1 MKKLIFIFIAALT
14 LTACGDSENKEEI
27 TTETTTIKKTYNPS
41 TETTTVETTTETTT
55 TEITTINEPT
65 TEMITTTESPAK
77 TETNIII
84 DNLQTRNVLNGMK
97 NKIIGKYQVA
107 LVNESEITD
116 DDIIALYNYCNDQGD
131 RYNYIIVDFG
141 NGTGLHCFKNYIS
154 KNVLNY
160 DYESKDYTIQTQ
172 LGYYSIDGNTVNYIE
187 F

>member
-1 MKKLIFIFIAALT
+1 
-14 LTACGDSENKEEI
+14 
-27 TTETTTIKKTYNPS
+27 
-41 TETTTVETTTETTT
+41 
-55 TEITTINEPT
+55 
-65 TEMITTTESPAK
+65 
-77 TETNIII
+77 
-84 DNLQTRNVLNGMK
+84 MK
-97 NKIIGKYQVA
+97 NKIIGEYQVA